1 MNALD
6 SAIAKMGGVGK
17 LAAALGVSQPVISN
31 WRARG
36 TKIDA
41 AHCVS
46 IERATLGAVTRCDL
60 RPDDWRDIW
69 PELADSHE
77 KQAPALTHQA
87 PAAINSEVTQGGAH
101 A

>member
-6 SAIAKMGGVGK
+6 SAIAQVGGVGK

-41 AHCVS
+41 AHCVA
-46 IERATLGAVTRCDL
+46 IERATGGAVTRCDL
-60 RPDDWRDIW
+60 RPDDWQDIW
-69 PELADSHE
+69 PELAVAE
-77 KQAPALTHQA
+77 PAQTPAPTHA
-87 PAAINSEVTQGGAH
+87 TLAAIPCAQQAVA
-101 A
+101 